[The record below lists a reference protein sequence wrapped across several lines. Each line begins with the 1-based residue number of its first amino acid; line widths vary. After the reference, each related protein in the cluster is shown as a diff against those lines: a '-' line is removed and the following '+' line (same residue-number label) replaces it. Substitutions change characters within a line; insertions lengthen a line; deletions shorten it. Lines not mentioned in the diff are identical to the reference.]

1 MLNEYTIKFDVN
13 IPENLFEELY
23 MEYKKADKYMNRN
36 NIQELRNILN
46 KVMDMYWQNFD
57 NIQIQEVFAL
67 KENKKIYAPKI
78 SLVPDTD
85 EATLQLIGRCYKLI
99 ESYEMNDERV

>member
-13 IPENLFEELY
+13 IPEKLFEELY
-23 MEYKKADKYMNRN
+23 VEYKKADKYMNSD

-46 KVMDMYWQNFD
+46 KVMDVYWKNFD
-57 NIQIQEVFAL
+57 DRKVQETFIL
-67 KENKKIYAPKI
+67 KKNKKLYAPKI

-85 EATLQLIGRCYKLI
+85 EATIQLINGCYKLI
-99 ESYEMNDERV
+99 ETYEMNNERV